1 MKLVVNGQKEEK
13 VKLNILVLCTGN
25 SARSIMAEAL
35 FNSVGGH
42 HFQAW
47 SAGSHPTG
55 KVNPYAL
62 EKIAA
67 LGYAANDVSSQSW
80 HEFEQ
85 AHAPHFDIVMTVCG
99 NAAAEDCPVFQG
111 DWSHV
116 HWGLVDPADAD
127 ATVEAS
133 REAFAHCFD
142 TLKQRIENVV
152 AAIEQLDRDYQSKEQ
167 YRSDL
172 LALLE
177 SQIA

>member
-1 MKLVVNGQKEEK
+1 MKLVVNGAKEEQ

-35 FNSVGGH
+35 FNSVGTSY
-42 HFQAW
+42 FKAW

-80 HEFEQ
+80 NEFEQ
-85 AHAPHFDIVMTVCG
+85 EHAPHFDIVMTVCG

-111 DWSHV
+111 SWSHV
-116 HWGLVDPADAD
+116 HWGLPDPANAD
-127 ATVEAS
+127 ASPEEA
-133 REAFAHCFD
+133 RIAFAHCFD
-142 TLKQRIENVV
+142 TLKQRIEAVV
-152 AAIEQLDRDYQSKEQ
+152 TSLQQLDQSYQNKEQ
-167 YRSDL
+167 YRTDL
-172 LALLE
+172 LKLLE
-177 SQIA
+177 AQTV

>member
-1 MKLVVNGQKEEK
+1 MNGPQEAKI
-13 VKLNILVLCTGN
+13 KLNILVLCTGN

-35 FNSVGGH
+35 FNSVGSSY
-42 HFQAW
+42 FKAW
-47 SAGSHPTG
+47 SAGSKPTG

-116 HWGLVDPADAD
+116 HWGLPDPANKD
-127 ATVEAS
+127 ATPEAS
-133 REAFAHCFD
+133 RDAFASCFD
-142 TLKQRIENVV
+142 TLKQRIEFVV
-152 AAIEQLDRDYQSKEQ
+152 SELQELDRTYHSKEQ
-167 YRSDL
+167 YHADL
-172 LALLE
+172 IALLE
-177 SQIA
+177 KQSA